1 VNTRNNPV
9 GKALWYI
16 ESHFTEDI
24 ALDDIATVAGV
35 SRYHL
40 SRAFGLAMRSS
51 LARYV
56 RGRRLTE
63 AARALA
69 NGAPDILTVAL
80 DVGYGSHEAFSRAF
94 RDQFGI
100 TPEAV
105 RAQHTLENIQLV
117 QAIKMEETMIQLEPP
132 TFVTGKPLLIAGLKE
147 RYTEES
153 SSGIPAQWSRVQPYL
168 GNIPGQV
175 GRVAYGVVCNA
186 DEAGTME
193 YICGV
198 EVSHFAALPP
208 ELARLRIP
216 EQRYAVFKHNDHISR
231 IRSTWHTIFSEWIP
245 NCGYEVVDAPD
256 FERYDENFDP
266 RTGTGGLEIW
276 VPIRKK

>member
-1 VNTRNNPV
+1 MSIRNNPV

-24 ALDDIATVAGV
+24 ALDEIATVAGV

-40 SRAFGLAMRSS
+40 SRAFGFAMRSS
-51 LARYV
+51 IARYV

-63 AARALA
+63 AARTLA

-105 RAQHTLENIQLV
+105 RAQRTLENIQLV
-117 QAIKMEETMIQLEPP
+117 EAIKMEETMIQLEPP
-132 TFVTGKPLLIAGLKE
+132 TFVTGNALLITGLKE

-153 SSGIPAQWSRVQPYL
+153 SAGIPLQWQRFQPYL
-168 GNIPGQV
+168 GNIPGQI
-175 GRVAYGVVCNA
+175 GRVAYGVICNA

-198 EVSHFAALPP
+198 EVSDFGSLPS

-216 EQRYAVFKHNDHISR
+216 EQGYAVFKHRDHISR

-245 NCGYEVVDAPD
+245 NSGYEVVDAPD

-266 RTGTGGLEIW
+266 RTGAGGLEIW
-276 VPIRKK
+276 MPIRKK